1 MQIDNPVTSGDAAT
15 PARDGFYNLAK
26 ATFAFQVNSDD
37 ADNPYNAI
45 TTATVDSVTTPSIE
59 YFWHSAASEK
69 PKDLVPSSDYSV
81 ADLDENTC

>member
-26 ATFAFQVNSDD
+26 ATFAFTVNSDD

-45 TTATVDSVTTPSIE
+45 TTTTADSVTTPSIT
-59 YFWHSAASEK
+59 YFWHSAAADQ
-69 PKDLVPSSDYSV
+69 PVDLVPSSDYSV
-81 ADLDENTC
+81 ADLDSATC